1 MTTFLGYPTTAAF
14 LADCEQ
20 VRQRAVEKYRV
31 IDTPATIRA
40 RQRTAALAAGS
51 PTTWGTP

>member
-1 MTTFLGYPTTAAF
+1 MTTFLGYPATAAF
-14 LADCEQ
+14 LAECEQ
-20 VRQRAVEKYRV
+20 VRRHAAEKYRV

-40 RQRTAALAAGS
+40 RQRAAALAAGN